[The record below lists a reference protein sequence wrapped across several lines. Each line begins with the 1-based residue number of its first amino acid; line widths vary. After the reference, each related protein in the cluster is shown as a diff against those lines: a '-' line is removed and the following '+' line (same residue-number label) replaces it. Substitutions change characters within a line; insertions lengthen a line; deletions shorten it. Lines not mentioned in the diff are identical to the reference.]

1 MAAASTVEARGRQQ
15 VAELLHR
22 TAKWLH
28 AEQQHQRWQTIVV
41 RRLGGLARLG
51 GFAELE
57 ATAQRMLLD
66 APASAFWS
74 GVITNLPDLTVLV
87 RRELP
92 DDAALAMEFPEY
104 VGDVALKFV
113 RGEFAPH
120 IQLTLEG
127 RLTEAADHVTN
138 ERYAE
143 EYASTC
149 AVLGTSTLPSRSS
162 NAPTFQQAVRA
173 ARSSS
178 LASRATDSARMSSPV
193 SCSRGSSTM
202 TANGP
207 GTGCF
212 SPRASW
218 TECPGEA
225 IRTPTIDGA
234 NLPPCSQRVPASPTR
249 KIRAP
254 TSSFYAS
261 TQAWR

>member
-149 AVLGTSTLPSRSS
+149 AVLGHLD
-162 NAPTFQQAVRA
+162 A
-173 ARSSS
+173 ALAFIERPDFP
-178 LASRATDSARMSSPV
+178 ASRKSGPLIVACVEGHRLGQDVLTRQLLAR
-193 SCSRGSSTM
+193 
-202 TANGP
+202 
-207 GTGCF
+207 F
-212 SPRASW
+212 
-218 TECPGEA
+218 
-225 IRTPTIDGA
+225 IDDDRERPWHWLFLAAGF
-234 NLPPCSQRVPASPTR
+234 LDRVPWGGYPY
-249 KIRAP
+249 P
-254 TSSFYAS
+254 DY
-261 TQAWR
+261 